1 MRTLAAPFCPV
12 CAGVIQQTLQPFA
25 PVESVTLMTPSIAF
39 THVPAGMGGVGV
51 TTHRA
56 IVWDVVTC
64 RNLTF
69 QITAGP
75 TGGFGTPF
83 GSSIPVTTDPI
94 LDTTSARLWLSYTS
108 TNPGT
113 SANGS
118 VTVTCNE
125 TGKSWTINIVAD
137 TIARPRAAVALVL
150 DRSGSMN
157 DDAGDAT
164 TKVAKLREATNA
176 FISVMQPDDG
186 IGLVR
191 FNDFADRIMEVVD
204 AGAAPGG
211 AGRTDALTHIAS
223 SDIDAFGR
231 HLDRR
236 RGGEGKADARRRHGG
251 GAGGLRDRRDGGAH
265 RRHVESAAGIW
276 PRFRGSITA
285 NTYAV
290 GFGLPSNISVP
301 ALTTLCQGHNGYLLI
316 TGALSTDQS
325 MRLDKY
331 FLQILAGVVN
341 AQVAADPRGVLDST
355 AEHRIPFWIC
365 AADYGM
371 DLIVLS
377 QYPVR
382 SISSLRRQTERG
394 SRRRRDRAAPTR
406 NIVLSAYAA
415 YYRCALPVLPADA
428 NGSHEGRW
436 HAVLKLGSTPV
447 PFDRAAKTGFD
458 PKRGLGYE
466 FVAHTYST
474 LIFKA
479 NVSQSSFEVGAAV
492 RLSATLREYE
502 AALTGRAKVWAEIT
516 RPDGSGETL
525 RLDPDTQG
533 QFVAHYAAALPG
545 VFAIRLRARGE
556 TMHGA
561 PFEREQ
567 ERLPRS
573 ECRAATSAVLAIRKL
588 VDAVAGRVACKA
600 GPTG

>member
-1 MRTLAAPFCPV
+1 
-12 CAGVIQQTLQPFA
+12 
-25 PVESVTLMTPSIAF
+25 
-39 THVPAGMGGVGV
+39 
-51 TTHRA
+51 
-56 IVWDVVTC
+56 
-64 RNLTF
+64 
-69 QITAGP
+69 
-75 TGGFGTPF
+75 
-83 GSSIPVTTDPI
+83 
-94 LDTTSARLWLSYTS
+94 
-108 TNPGT
+108 
-113 SANGS
+113 
-118 VTVTCNE
+118 
-125 TGKSWTINIVAD
+125 
-137 TIARPRAAVALVL
+137 
-150 DRSGSMN
+150 
-157 DDAGDAT
+157 
-164 TKVAKLREATNA
+164 
-176 FISVMQPDDG
+176 
-186 IGLVR
+186 
-191 FNDFADRIMEVVD
+191 
-204 AGAAPGG
+204 
-211 AGRTDALTHIAS
+211 
-223 SDIDAFGR
+223 
-231 HLDRR
+231 
-236 RGGEGKADARRRHGG
+236 
-251 GAGGLRDRRDGGAH
+251 
-265 RRHVESAAGIW
+265 
-276 PRFRGSITA
+276 
-285 NTYAV
+285 V

-301 ALTTLCQGHNGYLLI
+301 ALTTLCQGHDGYLLI

-377 QYPVR
+377 QYPGA
-382 SISSLRRQTERG
+382 IDFQLE
-394 SRRRRDRAAPTR
+394 APDGTR
-406 NIVLSAYAA
+406 ITPASGPGGANAQYVLSAYAA

-447 PFDRAAKTGFD
+447 PFDRVAKTGFD

-479 NVSQSSFEVGAAV
+479 NVAQSSFEVGAAV

-525 RLDPDTQG
+525 RLDPDAQG

-567 ERLPRS
+567 TLTAVGVPGGDKWSPGDPQTGGCCGWSRCLQGRPYRLNLALGFGFLIWLAGFVWGDIVLTTALQNT
-573 ECRAATSAVLAIRKL
+573 AAPIAYISAVPAISFPLLVLWLLLVFVLARIYLKAAADKACEGLKL
-588 VDAVAGRVACKA
+588 GLTFLLVNLVLDLVVIVILLGAGLGYFAWLAVWLGYLILLMVPWLTGRALQRAGMK
-600 GPTG
+600 